1 MNRYLLA
8 GTAAVALSIAAAP
21 AFADPTITLGA
32 DSYFENTYTTR
43 VVSPWKLRASSCAC
57 KAL

>member
-32 DSYFENTYTTR
+32 DSYF
-43 VVSPWKLRASSCAC
+43 
-57 KAL
+57 